1 MQTNSSKGN
10 LNLRELP
17 HVNVFGIFHFHEIIF
32 NGMLKVTR
40 DYFGFPLIQ
49 SDWS

>member
-1 MQTNSSKGN
+1 MQTNSSKGD

-32 NGMLKVTR
+32 N
-40 DYFGFPLIQ
+40 
-49 SDWS
+49 